1 MSDYGTVTNNGFT
14 GHEHL
19 DDVYLIQMNGRMY
32 DYRLGRFL
40 SVDPI
45 ISNPASSR
53 SINPYSYIGNNPL
66 SGVDPTG
73 YEWNL
78 LTSALEYV
86 DSFIGTSVSTPS
98 GNGATGRS
106 PTGGSFSDA
115 ESPSAVSKDT
125 NWGAVA
131 TGAVF
136 GTLQAIVP
144 GGVLAG
150 SPAPTNPDFEA
161 GRAAGLIASGTVQ
174 AVVGGAEAVAG
185 AGVGVVTSPTGVG
198 AVAGG
203 AVAVAGAVVVVQGVA
218 NVIVGAAVAAHAME
232 MRGSGDGG
240 GSTGGKEAA
249 ANRAENTAK
258 GIPESR
264 LGPSGEPKIH
274 NVEHSTKKAA
284 QEAAKQEGKGAPI
297 KHSSTDDQPSH
308 FHPTDADGDKIP
320 GVHHNYPD

>member
-1 MSDYGTVTNNGFT
+1 
-14 GHEHL
+14 
-19 DDVYLIQMNGRMY
+19 MNGRVY
-32 DYRLGRFL
+32 DPRLGRFL

-45 ISNPASSR
+45 ISNPANSQ

-86 DSFIGTSVSTPS
+86 DSFIGTTVSAPTS
-98 GNGATGRS
+98 SGATGRS
-106 PTGGSFSDA
+106 PAGGSVTDA

-131 TGAVF
+131 AGAVF
-136 GTLQAIVP
+136 GTVQALTP
-144 GGVLAG
+144 GGVLTG
-150 SPAPTNPDFEA
+150 SPAPTNADFEA
-161 GRAAGLIASGTVQ
+161 GRAAGLIATGTVQ

-203 AVAVAGAVVVVQGVA
+203 AVAVAGAAVAVQGAA
-218 NVIVGAAVAAHAME
+218 NVTAGAAVAAHAME

-240 GSTGGKEAA
+240 GGSGGKEAA
-249 ANRAENTAK
+249 ANRADSTAK

-264 LGPSGEPKIH
+264 LGPVGKPKIH

-284 QEAAKQEGKGAPI
+284 QEAAKQDGKGAPI

-308 FHPTDADGDKIP
+308 FHPTDSDGSKTP